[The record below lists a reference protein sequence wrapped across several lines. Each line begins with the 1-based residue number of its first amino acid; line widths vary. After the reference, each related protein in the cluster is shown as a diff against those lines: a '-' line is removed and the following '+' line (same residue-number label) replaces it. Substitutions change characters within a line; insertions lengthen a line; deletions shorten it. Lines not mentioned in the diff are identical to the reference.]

1 MAYTL
6 TPDLLTG
13 NTLIDE
19 EHKQLFKAIND
30 LLEACASG
38 KGRAHLGET
47 LKFLGEY
54 TAKHFGDEEKLQ
66 LDSGYPGYSNHK
78 NLHDGFKRV
87 VAELSA
93 KLQQDGA
100 TVALVAQVNSNIGD
114 WLVRHIKREDVKVAQ
129 HIKSARG

>member
-1 MAYTL
+1 MAYVL

-13 NTLIDE
+13 NSLIDE

-30 LLEACASG
+30 LLDACASG
-38 KGRAHLGET
+38 KGRAHLAET
-47 LKFLGEY
+47 LKFLGDY

-66 LDSGYPGYSNHK
+66 LDSKYPDYANHK
-78 NLHDGFKRV
+78 ILHDGFKRV

-93 KLQQDGA
+93 KLQKEGA
-100 TVALVAQVNSNIGD
+100 TVTLVGQVNSNIGD

-129 HIKSARG
+129 HVKSARN